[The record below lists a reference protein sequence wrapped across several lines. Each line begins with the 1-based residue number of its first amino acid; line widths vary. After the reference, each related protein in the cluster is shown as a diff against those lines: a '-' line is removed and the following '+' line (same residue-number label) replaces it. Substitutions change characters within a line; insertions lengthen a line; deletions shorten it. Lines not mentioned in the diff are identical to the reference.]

1 DAMKKLFAV
10 ACLVAT
16 IFICGCGGENS
27 AKQPPPKPTITVA
40 DAQTKLAELS
50 TGLDVRG
57 DDMKEVTFYRCPI
70 DSDSRPPIWIIPYV
84 VADKNFN
91 AALRQDI
98 LYVGRETLYFDK
110 LYIKTSS
117 GVETFQYPKTVKSV
131 NRGYV
136 GEEYDGLMSNELYRK
151 LQTAVSEGGAKFRFE
166 GRSFA
171 ERELT
176 PKEIA
181 NMDKV
186 FKIYELLN
194 SVDVEK

>member
-1 DAMKKLFAV
+1 MKKVFAV

-16 IFICGCGGENS
+16 IFICGCGGEKS
-27 AKQPPPKPTITVA
+27 ARQEDSKPKVPVNVIRE
-40 DAQTKLAELS
+40 KLKELS
-50 TGLDVRG
+50 TSLNVRV
-57 DDMKEVTFYRCPI
+57 DDMKEVTYYICPT
-70 DSDSRPPIWIIPYV
+70 DYDAHPSIWIIPYIV
-84 VADKNFN
+84 VDKNFN
-91 AALRQDI
+91 ASLRQGI
-98 LYVGRETLYFDK
+98 LYVGNEPLYFDT
-110 LYIKTSS
+110 LYVKTSNS
-117 GVETFQYPKTVKSV
+117 VETFQYLKVEKNSA
-131 NRGYV
+131 
-136 GEEYDGLMSNELYRK
+136 GERYEGLMTDELYQK
-151 LQTAVSEGGAKFRFE
+151 LQAAISEGGAKFRFE

>member
-1 DAMKKLFAV
+1 MKKILAV
-10 ACLVAT
+10 VCLVAT
-16 IFICGCGGENS
+16 IFICGCGGEKS
-27 AKQPPPKPTITVA
+27 ARQEDSKPKIPVNVIRE
-40 DAQTKLAELS
+40 KLKELS
-50 TGLDVRG
+50 TGLDVRA
-57 DDMKEVTFYRCPI
+57 DDMKEVTYYTCPT
-70 DSDSRPPIWIIPYV
+70 DYDAHPPIWIKPYV
-84 VADKNFN
+84 VVDKDYKVS
-91 AALRQDI
+91 LRQDI

-117 GVETFQYPKTVKSV
+117 GVETFQYPKTIKSV

-136 GEEYDGLMSNELYRK
+136 GEEYSGLMTDALYQK
-151 LQTAVSEGGAKFRFE
+151 LQAAVTEGGAKFRFE

>member
-1 DAMKKLFAV
+1 MKKFFAV

-16 IFICGCGGENS
+16 IFICGCGGEKS
-27 AKQPPPKPTITVA
+27 AEKVPSKPTITVA
-40 DAQTKLAELS
+40 DVQTKLTELS
-50 TGLDVRG
+50 TGLDVRV

-70 DSDSRPPIWIIPYV
+70 YDDDYQTIWVNSYV
-84 VADKNFN
+84 VVDKDYK
-91 AALRQDI
+91 ASLRQDI
-98 LYVGRETLYFDK
+98 LYVGHETLYFDT

-131 NRGYV
+131 NHGYV
-136 GEEYDGLMSNELYRK
+136 GEEYSGLMTDTLYKK
-151 LQTAVSEGGAKFRFE
+151 LQAAVDEGGAKFRFE

-176 PKEIA
+176 PKEIV

-186 FKIYELLN
+186 FKIYELLK
-194 SVDVEK
+194 SVDVEN

>member
-1 DAMKKLFAV
+1 MKKLFAV

-16 IFICGCGGENS
+16 IFICGCGGEKS